1 MDKLTFMRAYCRI
14 VERGSFV
21 KAADDLQVS
30 PALLSRD
37 LKLLETSL
45 GCALI
50 ARSTRRMSLTE
61 HGRIY
66 YEEAQRILTDVER
79 SEEAVRRAAGQIGGR
94 LSINAPHS
102 FGVTVLASLL
112 PPFLERHPEVEL
124 TLSFDDRVV
133 DLIEGGY
140 DLTIR
145 IRAALPDSG
154 LIAREIATV
163 RQALFASPAHLA
175 QRGTPRTTQD
185 LTSHPVVSYLHA
197 DDASAWTLQGTEGVV
212 TVPHHAR
219 LQVGSSLLLRDLLIS
234 GHGIGALPDF
244 LSNPAERDGRLI
256 RVLPQ
261 HMLPS
266 RHLYAVTASRRGA
279 DAKTLAFI
287 DHLQTALA
295 SEHDDS

>member
-14 VERGSFV
+14 VERGSFA

-37 LKLLETSL
+37 LKLLEDSL

-50 ARSTRRMSLTE
+50 ARTTRRMSLTE
-61 HGRIY
+61 HGRVY
-66 YEEAQRILTDVER
+66 YEEARRILADVER
-79 SEEAVRRAAGQIGGR
+79 SEDAVRQAAGQICGR
-94 LSINAPHS
+94 LSVNAPHS
-102 FGVTVLASLL
+102 FGVTVLSARL
-112 PPFLERHPEVEL
+112 PEFLERYPKVEL

-133 DLIEGGY
+133 DMIEGGY
-140 DLTIR
+140 DLTLR

-163 RQALFASPAHLA
+163 KQALFASPAYLA
-175 QRGTPRTTQD
+175 QHGAPQTLPD
-185 LTSHPVVSYLHA
+185 LSLHPVVGYLHA
-197 DDASAWTLQGTEGVV
+197 DNPTASTLKGTEE
-212 TVPHHAR
+212 TMPQHAR
-219 LQVGSSLLLRDLLIS
+219 LQVGSSLVLRDLLIS

-244 LSNPAERDGRLI
+244 LSNPAERDGRLV

-266 RHLYAVTASRRGA
+266 RHLYAVTASRRGT

-295 SEHDDS
+295 SERDDS